1 MLLWGKPG
9 EGTRTTACGSTTTTK
24 LKKKKNSKSPFK
36 SPVLSSCF
44 HSKTLKAPQR

>member
-24 LKKKKNSKSPFK
+24 LKKKKKF
-36 SPVLSSCF
+36 
-44 HSKTLKAPQR
+44 